1 MLFWALM
8 VQSFSAAMALL
19 FALKGWGGLFGLLP
33 WLFLYPAMLGAINPT
48 AAGLA
53 LMGFGESAGMAS
65 ALMGIMIYG
74 GGTIASMV
82 MGAFN
87 TTTAAPMTALMLFC
101 ALSAL
106 LVDLR
111 YRKLLASQPPPPD
124 LPF

>member
-1 MLFWALM
+1 
-8 VQSFSAAMALL
+8 V
-19 FALKGWGGLFGLLP
+19 
-33 WLFLYPAMLGAINPT
+33 NPT

-65 ALMGIMIYG
+65 ALMGILIYG
-74 GGTIASMV
+74 GGAIASLA

-87 TTTAAPMTALMLFC
+87 PTSPLPMAGLMLAC
-101 ALSAL
+101 ALAAL
-106 LVDLR
+106 AVDLR